1 MPLQKELSLDLPF
14 KDLRHETVLSIVRT
28 ATLLANAGADLFRGF
43 GLTEAQFN
51 VLLALKYKDH
61 PLTQTDLGRRL
72 VITRASVT
80 SVLDRLEAKE
90 LVRRHDV
97 PDNRRIYHVEL
108 TDAGRA
114 LVEQVEPVYREA
126 IHKTLAGLGEKECR
140 SLVTLLERVREG
152 VHVLD
157 MD

>member
-1 MPLQKELSLDLPF
+1 MPLQKELGLDLPF

-28 ATLLANAGADLFRGF
+28 ATVLANAGADLFRGY

-80 SVLDRLEAKE
+80 SVLDRLEAKG
-90 LVRRHDV
+90 LVRRDDV

-108 TDAGRA
+108 TDAGSG

-126 IHKTLAGLGEKECR
+126 IHKTLEELGDKECR
-140 SLVTLLERVREG
+140 NLVTLLERVREG
-152 VHVLD
+152 VHRLEQR
-157 MD
+157 